1 MPAQDDKKIPSI
13 TTGGTAAAATESASD
28 ILAKLKN
35 RLKRVEIDGETFYL
49 AEGDMLLDEK
59 DLQIYARQRE
69 ALEKEQALKKERASL
84 GLGDIGGQERT
95 ALLGTTQDGKMV
107 RWKDGMILTYC
118 ILKNS
123 FTIGDTE
130 ANYKLVKDNFKLAT
144 WAWEGICGIKFQH
157 KEELDTSATL
167 QPDEVTFTV
176 REYNTGGN
184 FIALAFFPTDPKNRR
199 RVFVDPSYYDPN
211 LPFDRVGV
219 FRHELGH
226 VLGFRHE
233 HIRSG
238 APPVC
243 PHEDLANTIEF
254 GAYDPQSV
262 MHYFCGG
269 IGSKELAFTDLDK
282 AGAQKLYGLPL
293 DQYVFVE

>member
-1 MPAQDDKKIPSI
+1 MSAQDDKKTLNTSA
-13 TTGGTAAAATESASD
+13 GNTAPDATDSADD
-28 ILAKLKN
+28 ILAKLQQ
-35 RLKRVEIDGETFYL
+35 RLRTVILDGETFYV
-49 AEGDMLLDEK
+49 AEGDMLLDED
-59 DLQIYARQRE
+59 DLQLYAAHRA
-69 ALEKEQALKKERASL
+69 ALEKEQALKKERAAL
-84 GLGDIGGQERT
+84 GFGDIGGQERT
-95 ALLGTTQDGKMV
+95 ALLGVTQDGKMV
-107 RWKDGMILTYC
+107 RWKDGMVLTYC

-123 FTIGDTE
+123 FTVDNAE
-130 ANYKLVKDNFKLAT
+130 DNYKLVKDNFKLAT
-144 WAWEGICGIKFQH
+144 WNWESICGIKFQH
-157 KEELDTSATL
+157 VEELDLSDTM
-167 QPDEVTFTV
+167 QPEGVTFTV

-184 FIALAFFPTDPKNRR
+184 FIALAFFPTDPKTRR

-211 LPFDRVGV
+211 LQFDPVGV

-269 IGSKELAFTDLDK
+269 VGSKELAFTDIDK

-293 DQYVFVE
+293 DQFVFVE